1 MRLLLT
7 LFLFA
12 SLSLSSQAQYKV
24 EGTISGYLNK
34 NLILLEYFGDKHIFI
49 DSTGTDDNGWFSF
62 ELSNAAPS
70 GLYSLAIGNSPL
82 FNFIFNT
89 ENIILKFEP
98 DGFSPPEFI
107 QSVENLIYYDY
118 LAQSAR
124 YDQKAGMLIDILQYY
139 PKTDS
144 FYFFTGEHFENLQ
157 VAHREY
163 TDRIIQDYPT
173 TLVSHIVRSDRPVM
187 IPKEMNWDDYLSFNQ
202 LHYFDDVDFGDT
214 SLINTNVLTAKAID
228 YLGFYSINSQNKEL
242 QEQVFIR
249 AVDTVLLKAMENGKV
264 YDFLMQYL
272 IEGFEMYGFD
282 RVISHIAEN
291 YEPASTCVNEDRKS
305 ELQKR
310 MENLRKLAV
319 GNIAPDIVIE
329 NAQGEKLNLAGI
341 DNDLTVILFW
351 ASWCPHCNQ
360 MIPGL
365 KRLYQEGDM
374 PDFEILAI
382 SLDTSATDYMQAI
395 AVQETAWI
403 NYSELNGW
411 DSKAVVDYSIYA
423 TPTMFILDRNRKILG
438 RPVSVSDLRYE
449 LEKLK

>member
-7 LFLFA
+7 LFIFA
-12 SLSLSSQAQYKV
+12 SLSLNSLAQYKV

-49 DSTGTDDNGWFSF
+49 DSTGTDDSGWFSF
-62 ELSNAAPS
+62 ELRKDAPA
-70 GLYSLAIGNSPL
+70 GLYSLAIDNSPL

-118 LAQSAR
+118 LAQSAQ

-144 FYFFTGEHFENLQ
+144 FYLFTGEHFENLQ
-157 VAHREY
+157 AAHREY
-163 TDRIIQDYPT
+163 TDRIIQAYPA
-173 TLVSHIVRSDRPVM
+173 TLVSHIVRSDRPVV
-187 IPKEMNWDDYLSFNQ
+187 IPKDMIWDDYLSFNQ
-202 LHYFDDVDFGDT
+202 SHYFDDVDFGDT
-214 SLINTNVLTAKAID
+214 SLINTNVFTAKAID

-291 YEPASTCVNEDRKS
+291 YEPANICVNEDRKS

-310 MENLRKLAV
+310 MENLRKLAI

-341 DNDLTVILFW
+341 DSELTVILFW

-365 KRLYQEGDM
+365 KRLYQEGDV

-382 SLDTSATDYMQAI
+382 SIDTSATDYMQAL
-395 AVQETAWI
+395 AVQQTAWI
-403 NYSELNGW
+403 NYAELNGW

>member
-7 LFLFA
+7 LFLFV
-12 SLSLSSQAQYKV
+12 SLSLNSLAQFKV

-49 DSTGTDDNGWFSF
+49 DSTGTDDSGWFSF
-62 ELSNAAPS
+62 ELSNAAPA
-70 GLYSLAIGNSPL
+70 GLYSLAIGSSPL

-107 QSVENLIYYDY
+107 QSIENLIYYDY
-118 LAQSAR
+118 LAQSAQ

-144 FYFFTGEHFENLQ
+144 FYFFTGKHFENLQ
-157 VAHREY
+157 TAHREY
-163 TDRIIQDYPT
+163 TDRIIQDYPA

-202 LHYFDDVDFGDT
+202 SHYFDDVDFGDT
-214 SLINTNVLTAKAID
+214 SLINTNVFTAKAID

-291 YEPASTCVNEDRKS
+291 YEPSSTCVNEDRKS

-310 MENLRKLAV
+310 MENLRKLAI

-329 NAQGEKLNLAGI
+329 NAQGEKMNLAGI
-341 DNDLTVILFW
+341 DSELTVILFW
-351 ASWCPHCNQ
+351 ASWCPHCKQ

-365 KRLYQEGDM
+365 KRLYQEGDV

-382 SLDTSATDYMQAI
+382 SIDTSATDYTQAI

-403 NYSELNGW
+403 NYAELNGW